1 MKNVIDK
8 GDEKM
13 RKVYRC
19 LTIAGSDSSGGAGIQ
34 EDLKTMMALGVHG
47 MSAITS
53 VTAQNTV
60 EVRSVYD
67 LPIGSIKDQIRA
79 VVDDIGVDAV
89 KTGMLHTSEIIG
101 AVADELEMIRCPI
114 VVDPVM
120 ISKSNTPLLLPE
132 AKETLLKR
140 IFPLA
145 TVVTPNA
152 VEAEAITG
160 LRVGTIEEG
169 KKAAEKIAGMG
180 PKSVLVK
187 GGHIFETHKAIDI
200 LLHDG
205 SFTLLTGERFDT
217 KDTHGT
223 GCSFASA
230 IAAGLAKGL
239 TVTESALEAKDFV
252 NTSIKY
258 GLRIGM
264 GNGPLNPAARL
275 LNEAEKYKIIEEVH
289 KAAAMLEGCAD
300 VKSIITKAQTNIGMA
315 LSYAVGVKDVASI
328 EGGFG
333 KTQEGVKAY
342 GCPRFGVDNQVA
354 RRILAIREFDE
365 SRRAAISLR
374 YGEDTRKALEE
385 MGFTVSFYDTE
396 DKHLEDEDDGGESM
410 YWAAEQSVKRVGKIP
425 DAIFNLSE
433 RGDDGMLIVLGESAE
448 KVAGVALK
456 IATRISK

>member
-1 MKNVIDK
+1 
-8 GDEKM
+8 M

-169 KKAAEKIAGMG
+169 KKAAEKITEMG

-258 GLRIGM
+258 GLRIGR
-264 GNGPLNPAARL
+264 GSGPLNPAARL
-275 LNEAEKYKIIEEVH
+275 LNDAEKYKIIEEVH
-289 KAAAMLEGCAD
+289 KAAGMFEGCAD
-300 VKSIITKAQTNIGMA
+300 VKNIITAQTNIGMA

-328 EGGFG
+328 EGCFG
-333 KTQEGVKAY
+333 KTREGVKAF
-342 GCPRFGVDNQVA
+342 GCPSFGVDNKVV
-354 RRILAIREFDE
+354 RMILAIREFDE
-365 SRRAAISLR
+365 SRKAAISLR
-374 YGEDTRKALEE
+374 YCEDTRKALEE
-385 MGFTVSFYDTE
+385 MGFTVSFYDTK
-396 DKHLEDEDDGGESM
+396 DKHREDRDDGCESM

-425 DAIFNLSE
+425 DAIVSIGK
-433 RGDDGMLIVLGESAE
+433 RGDDGTLIVLGESAE
-448 KVAGVALK
+448 KVASIALK
-456 IATRISK
+456 IATSMSK